1 MSSNLQTKALHRP
14 DARATTRT
22 RDRYD
27 RLARFYDRMESGAEQ
42 RIVRKW
48 RSLLWSRVHGNR
60 VLEIGVGTGK
70 NIPYYPAGIE
80 ITAIDLSPRML
91 EHARQRAAEI
101 NSGVNL
107 MTADAQALPFQ
118 DASFDAVV
126 TTFVFCS
133 VPDPVLGLREARRV
147 LKPLGQLLVLEHMLT
162 ANRLVQPLMHAA
174 NPLVVRMMGAN
185 INRETVANVERAG
198 YQLSGIDNLMSDIVK
213 LIEARKP
220 DDTLIYNDEGVEEW
234 DASR

>member
-1 MSSNLQTKALHRP
+1 MSRFARLLPLAKEDGVSSNLQTKALHRP

-80 ITAIDLSPRML
+80 ITAIDLTA
-91 EHARQRAAEI
+91 ERAAA
-101 NSGVNL
+101 L
-107 MTADAQALPFQ
+107 AQAIL
-118 DASFDAVV
+118 AHV
-126 TTFVFCS
+126 
-133 VPDPVLGLREARRV
+133 
-147 LKPLGQLLVLEHMLT
+147 GQ
-162 ANRLVQPLMHAA
+162 NR
-174 NPLVVRMMGAN
+174 
-185 INRETVANVERAG
+185 
-198 YQLSGIDNLMSDIVK
+198 
-213 LIEARKP
+213 
-220 DDTLIYNDEGVEEW
+220 
-234 DASR
+234 